1 MNHKMLSIADQ
12 IFNELEHDIL
22 TGVYEHNE
30 LLTELKLSETLG
42 VSRTPVREA
51 LGRLAQEH
59 IVEMTSKG
67 ARVMG
72 ITEKDIEDIYAIR
85 YRIESLAARMAA
97 ENADEQGLKELK
109 RLLDLQEFYT
119 EKDDHDGIN
128 AADSGFHQALY
139 ALTKSPTMIHTLGP
153 LHRRIVKYRRVSY
166 ETPDRANT
174 SLKEHKGIYEA
185 VAAHDGEKAEEL
197 MRVHIEKAR
206 KSILGR

>member
-22 TGVYEHNE
+22 IGVYAHDE
-30 LLTELKLSETLG
+30 LLTEVKLSETLG

-67 ARVMG
+67 ARVLG

-85 YRIESLAARMAA
+85 YRIESLAAKWAA

-109 RLLDLQEFYT
+109 RMLDLQEFYT
-119 EKDDHDGIN
+119 EKDDHDGI
-128 AADSGFHQALY
+128 S
-139 ALTKSPTMIHTLGP
+139 I
-153 LHRRIVKYRRVSY
+153 
-166 ETPDRANT
+166 
-174 SLKEHKGIYEA
+174 
-185 VAAHDGEKAEEL
+185 DG
-197 MRVHIEKAR
+197 VR
-206 KSILGR
+206 KV